1 MSEKCSSFLE
11 SKIAERQSC
20 SSGKESL
27 SVIQELLYLLY
38 KYRKIFTLDRR
49 ETERIRNNQETTF
62 LNTCDKSRNGSSN
75 HMDEMDEIHSA
86 TW

>member
-1 MSEKCSSFLE
+1 MQKGSHAAQVRKALV
-11 SKIAERQSC
+11 
-20 SSGKESL
+20 L
-27 SVIQELLYLLY
+27 LQELLYLLY
-38 KYRKIFTLDRR
+38 KYRKIFTLDSR
-49 ETERIRNNQETTF
+49 ETERIRHNQETTF